1 MGKMIQ
7 LDSDG
12 PFDAYLAPAAEGV
25 PFRGALIVIEEIWG
39 LTDHIKDVADRFAAQ
54 GYLVLS
60 PDLIGHAGID
70 AHLGAELQSLMF
82 SSDEK
87 ERSEAQPRMRDAMAP
102 VHAPE
107 FAAWAVPALVASV
120 DYLAAE
126 PGVDGRIG
134 VVGYCF
140 GGSYAFALAAAD
152 ERIRAAAPYYGQP
165 PATADLSRIK
175 VPVLAFYGANDTRL
189 MDGLPTVT
197 DGMAQAGVDFTAK
210 VYDDTGHAFFNDTN
224 PHTYNAEDAADAWT
238 RTLAFFEANL

>member
-25 PFRGALIVIEEIWG
+25 PFKGALIVIEEIWG
-39 LTDHIKDVADRFAAQ
+39 LTDHIKDVADRYAAQ

-60 PDLIGHAGID
+60 PDLIGHTGFD
-70 AHLGAELQSLMF
+70 AHLGTELQQLMF

-87 ERSEAQPRMRDAMAP
+87 ARAEAQPRMREAMAP

-120 DYLAAE
+120 DYLDE
-126 PGVDGRIG
+126 QPGVDGRIG
-134 VVGYCF
+134 VIGYCF

-152 ERIRAAAPYYGQP
+152 SRVRAALPYYGQP
-165 PATADLSRIK
+165 PETAELENINA
-175 VPVLAFYGANDTRL
+175 PILAFYGQTDERL
-189 MDGLPTVT
+189 ITNLPQVT
-197 DGMAQAGVDFTAK
+197 EAMEKAGVDFTAK
-210 VYDDTGHAFFNDTN
+210 VYEDTGHAFFNDTN
-224 PHTYNAEDAADAWT
+224 PHTYNAADAADAWQLS
-238 RTLAFFEANL
+238 LAFLDKHI